1 MKVLFSNPPWW
12 DGRQRIEG
20 AAGDFADL
28 YVAGVRAGS
37 RWPFTM
43 TLRQPPDEFAYGAY
57 LPYPFFLGYATTY
70 AARHIDGQVE
80 FRDSIALRESYQSYM
95 AFVLA
100 GQFDYIVIELAS
112 PSWPHST
119 RR

>member
-37 RWPFTM
+37 RWPFTHI
-43 TLRQPPDEFAYGAY
+43 RCAAARRVRVRIY
-57 LPYPFFLGYATTY
+57 LPYPFFMGYATTY
-70 AARHIDGQVE
+70 AARETDADVV
-80 FRDSIALRESYQSYM
+80 FRDSIALRESYH
-95 AFVLA
+95 A
-100 GQFDYIVIELAS
+100 
-112 PSWPHST
+112 T
-119 RR
+119 RRSCSPGSSIIS